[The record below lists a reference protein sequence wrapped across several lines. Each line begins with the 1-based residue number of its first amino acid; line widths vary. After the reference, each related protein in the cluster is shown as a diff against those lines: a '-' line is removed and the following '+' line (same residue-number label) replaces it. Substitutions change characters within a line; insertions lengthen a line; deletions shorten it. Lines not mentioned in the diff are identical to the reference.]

1 MPTFRSH
8 KCCTYGGDLPFGTVS
23 YIDKSC
29 EIHVLLRKKPCC
41 DKEFESLLTILRQV
55 RQMIG
60 DRSFII
66 LYTLRSCTFDRRY
79 MSPQEDILHGA
90 KKCALICNSSFFRF
104 VILSFCRVFAF
115 LCFCFSTNFAT
126 TLIEYP
132 CFLFFETFIEERSD
146 N

>member
-8 KCCTYGGDLPFGTVS
+8 KCCTHGGDIPFGTVS

-41 DKEFESLLTILRQV
+41 DKEFEILLTILRQV

-104 VILSFCRVFAF
+104 VIDILKHK
-115 LCFCFSTNFAT
+115 NHT
-126 TLIEYP
+126 TLVK
-132 CFLFFETFIEERSD
+132 TFQDSRNAIHWLRSTP
-146 N
+146 